1 MNESEKKVCD
11 ICDEEFT
18 EWGNHPWPIISRDN
32 AVCCDEC
39 NSKFVIPA
47 RIMGLKLNQELGA
60 QAPFYNAMKREIVYQ
75 GTDDNPSDYVLQ
87 TVRFELVVKMP
98 LSLQD
103 DDGDVI
109 TEDDLR
115 DHVEEELS
123 WCESRIQED
132 LKEYLHAEHN
142 LENHPNL
149 FLEVQINSLS
159 QWVGGFGPLF
169 YNK

>member
-1 MNESEKKVCD
+1 
-11 ICDEEFT
+11 
-18 EWGNHPWPIISRDN
+18 
-32 AVCCDEC
+32 
-39 NSKFVIPA
+39 
-47 RIMGLKLNQELGA
+47 
-60 QAPFYNAMKREIVYQ
+60 MKREIVYQ

-98 LSLQD
+98 LSIQD

-115 DHVEEELS
+115 DYVEEELS
-123 WCESRIQED
+123 WCEGRIQED
-132 LKEYLHAEHN
+132 LKDYLHAERN

-159 QWVGGFGPLF
+159 
-169 YNK
+169 